1 MVGEYTRV
9 NGLGFAL
16 ASCTRRKKIKT
27 SPLLACGLW
36 CSTPLR
42 SLFGRGVEQQLY
54 GSAGALRPPKC
65 FNVLR
70 HLKHFV
76 KLRRLFQFLICLNR
90 YISNEKPL
98 LLDET
103 AFA

>member
-42 SLFGRGVEQQLY
+42 SLFGRGINKQLY
-54 GSAGALRPPKC
+54 GSLVALRSPKC

-70 HLKHFV
+70 NLKHFV
-76 KLRRLFQFLICLNR
+76 KLRRYIQFFLFIVEGFFFLYNQR
-90 YISNEKPL
+90 HRR
-98 LLDET
+98 
-103 AFA
+103 